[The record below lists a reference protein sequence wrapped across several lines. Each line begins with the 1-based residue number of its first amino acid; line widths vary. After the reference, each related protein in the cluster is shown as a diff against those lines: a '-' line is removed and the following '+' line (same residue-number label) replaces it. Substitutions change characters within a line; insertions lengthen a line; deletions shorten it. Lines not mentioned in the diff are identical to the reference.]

1 MKVLLDTHVFIWL
14 DSAPEKLSPK
24 AFAVCQDQDNELYL
38 SMASVWEMQ
47 IKQQLGKLN
56 LKLPLK
62 QLIEEQCANNGLQI
76 LSIEA
81 DHIYALNELPLHHKD
96 PFDRLLIAQAILE
109 KMIIITSDT
118 QFINYGVP
126 LLFATK

>member
-1 MKVLLDTHVFIWL
+1 VKVLLDTHVFIWL

-96 PFDRLLIAQAILE
+96 PFDRLILVQAKLENMLLASADTIFTGYGIALCW
-109 KMIIITSDT
+109 
-118 QFINYGVP
+118 
-126 LLFATK
+126 